1 MVVTNVLYLVE
12 LNAACWTAEEGFT
25 MVLVL
30 LYKTDGEA
38 KFSPR

>member
-1 MVVTNVLYLVE
+1 MVVTNVLHLVE
-12 LNAACWTAEEGFT
+12 LNAACWTAEGFT

-30 LYKTDGEA
+30 LYKTDAEA